1 MQLDERKKKILEAV
15 VREYVKTAEP
25 VGSRSIARQSDLG
38 ISAATVR
45 NEMSDLEEMGY
56 LEQPHTSAGRIPS
69 EKGFRYFVDC
79 MMEPDE
85 LTKRDQDFLRRM
97 LGQKV
102 NDLKDLVQQT
112 SNVLTNFSHYASLVV
127 SPIPQGSE
135 GFRKLELMLLEPGR
149 ALLVLITDK
158 GMIMHRKLDIAEGLT
173 VKDLEQ
179 VAQLFNQQLVGTR
192 IKNMRQTV
200 LQSLRQELIHK
211 RQVID
216 TALEAI
222 DDLLLSSQEEKTMV
236 SGALNILN
244 EPEFQD
250 TDKLKRIL
258 GVLEEGQFVKK
269 LLEDKNLKEVKIKIG
284 QENEVEQVKELSIV
298 FTAFDLGD
306 GTIGRIGL
314 IGPVRMQYWRASATV
329 ETVRN
334 IIQDMVDQYK

>member
-1 MQLDERKKKILEAV
+1 VQLDERKKKILEAV

-38 ISAATVR
+38 VSAATVR

-79 MMEPDE
+79 MMEPEE
-85 LTKRDQDFLRRM
+85 LTRGDQDFLRHV

-102 NDLKDLVQQT
+102 NDLEDLVQQT
-112 SNVLTNFSHYASLVV
+112 SSVLSTFSHYTSLVV
-127 SPIPQGSE
+127 SPLPQSSE
-135 GFRKLELMLLEPGR
+135 GFRKLELIPLEPGR

-158 GMIMHRKLDIAEGLT
+158 GAIMHRKLDIAEGLNIS
-173 VKDLEQ
+173 DLER
-179 VAQLFNQQLVGTR
+179 VAELFNQQLVGTR
-192 IKNMRQTV
+192 IKNMRKTV
-200 LQSLRQELIHK
+200 LQSLRQELLHQ

-216 TALEAI
+216 TALEAV
-222 DDLLLSSQEEKTMV
+222 DDLLLSSREEKTMV
-236 SGALNILN
+236 TGALNILN

-250 TDKLKRIL
+250 MDKLKRIL
-258 GVLEEGQFVKK
+258 GVLEEGQFIKK

-284 QENEVEQVKELSIV
+284 QENEVEQIKELSIV

-306 GTIGRIGL
+306 GTVGRIGL